1 MAATKITPK
10 QIVGTGANT
19 NDVLAFNGTD
29 WTPTAPSG
37 GGSSSGI
44 AGAVQ
49 ISGGSGTFSSDATNF
64 FFDDTTNQLQLTGG
78 TSYGL
83 RIQGQNGGVDASASS
98 AVTGAFTPFRSNT
111 NATGSVNL
119 NLTNSNTSSATAH
132 TVLTLS
138 TSVGGGDPFVKLNTA
153 EIGYVIGV
161 DNSGSDKLFIGLG
174 TDPSTMSSANI
185 TISSINTGISQ
196 TSPTAKLHISGGT
209 ATANTAP
216 IKIDSGTA
224 LTTPEDGAIEYHG
237 SHLYFTIGST
247 RYQLDQQASSL
258 TDGDYGD
265 ITVSSGGT
273 VWTIDNLAVTNAKIN
288 DVSFA
293 KLTNGTLAANL
304 TGTLVNS
311 GILAFNYNSGSSA
324 LFLDDA
330 NSTASMFSEDG
341 TQYVSASNTSV
352 TVGSGTTQME
362 YIDGVLRLYDS
373 DITQYVGLTVP
384 ATGSLTTSYT
394 LTFPVDDGTSG
405 QALTTNGT
413 GGLSWTTVGTGDVTG
428 PGSAV
433 DNQIVLFNSTTGK
446 VIKAATT
453 SGIVTATS
461 GAYGV
466 VTAPSGTI
474 VGTTD
479 TQTLTNKRI
488 DPRVTSTASNTAP
501 APDVSTTDIY
511 IITALAGNCTLGSPT
526 GTPVQGTKLLYRI
539 KDNGIART
547 LAYNAIYR
555 AMGVILPTTTVI
567 SKTLYIGCIYNS
579 TDTKWD
585 IVSINMEA

>member
-78 TSYGL
+78 TSYGI

-224 LTTPEDGAIEYHG
+224 LTTPEDGAFEYHG
-237 SHLYFTIGST
+237 THLYFTIGST

-288 DVSFA
+288 DVSIS
-293 KLTNGTLAANL
+293 KLTSGTFAASLSGTLTTSSTFRVNYAGSNTAL
-304 TGTLVNS
+304 LVDDV
-311 GILAFNYNSGSSA
+311 LSA
-324 LFLDDA
+324 
-330 NSTASMFSEDG
+330 TSMYSKDG
-341 TQYVSASNTSV
+341 TQYFYADDTLLIM
-352 TVGSGTTQME
+352 GSGTSKME
-362 YIDGVLRLYDS
+362 YVDGVLKLYDS
-373 DITQYVGLTVP
+373 DATHFVGIQTP
-384 ATGSLTTSYT
+384 ATASLTTSYT
-394 LTFPVDDGTSG
+394 LTLPTTDGNANEVL
-405 QALTTNGT
+405 QTNGS
-413 GGLSWTTVGTGDVTG
+413 GVLSWATAGNVTLTGTE
-428 PGSAV
+428 
-433 DNQIVLFNSTTGK
+433 
-446 VIKAATT
+446 
-453 SGIVTATS
+453 
-461 GAYGV
+461 
-466 VTAPSGTI
+466 
-474 VGTTD
+474 
-479 TQTLTNKRI
+479 TLTNKRI
-488 DPRVTSTASNTAP
+488 EPRVVSITSSSTPTPNA
-501 APDVSTTDIY
+501 DVTDIY
-511 IITALAGNCTLGSPT
+511 LITALAAGATFGSPT
-526 GTPVQGTKLLYRI
+526 GTHVQGQKLMYRI
-539 KDNGIART
+539 KDNGTARA
-547 LAYNAIYR
+547 LSYNAVFR
-555 AMGVILPTTTVI
+555 AVGVTLPTTTI
-567 SKTLYIGCIYNS
+567 INKTLYLGCVYNA

-585 IVSINMEA
+585 IIAVAMEP

>member
-78 TSYGL
+78 TSYGI

-196 TSPTAKLHISGGT
+196 TTPTAKLHISGGT

-224 LTTPEDGAIEYHG
+224 LTTPEDGVLEYHT

-247 RYQLDQQASSL
+247 RYQLDQQSA
-258 TDGDYGD
+258 TVADGDKGD
-265 ITVSSGGT
+265 ITVSSSGT
-273 VWTIDNLAVTNAKIN
+273 VWTIDALAVTNAKIN

-293 KLTNGTLAANL
+293 KITNGTLAANL
-304 TGTLVNS
+304 TGTMVNS
-311 GILAFNYNSGSSA
+311 GVLVFNYNSGSSA

-341 TQYVSASNTSV
+341 TQYVSTSNTSV
-352 TVGSGTTQME
+352 AIGSGTTQME

-394 LTFPVDDGTSG
+394 LTLPTTDGNANEVLKTDGSG
-405 QALTTNGT
+405 V
-413 GGLSWTTVGTGDVTG
+413 LSWTTAGNVTQTGTE
-428 PGSAV
+428 
-433 DNQIVLFNSTTGK
+433 
-446 VIKAATT
+446 
-453 SGIVTATS
+453 
-461 GAYGV
+461 
-466 VTAPSGTI
+466 
-474 VGTTD
+474 
-479 TQTLTNKRI
+479 TLTNKRI
-488 DPRVTSTASNTAP
+488 DPRVVSITSSSTPTPNA
-501 APDVSTTDIY
+501 DVTDIY
-511 IITALAGNCTLGSPT
+511 LITALAAGATFGSPT
-526 GTPVQGTKLLYRI
+526 GTHVQGQKLMYRI
-539 KDNGIART
+539 KDNGTARA
-547 LAYNAIYR
+547 LSYNAVFR
-555 AMGVILPTTTVI
+555 AVGVTLPTTTII
-567 SKTLYIGCIYNS
+567 SKTLYLGCIYNA

-585 IVSINMEA
+585 IIAVAMEP

>member
-78 TSYGL
+78 TSYGI

-196 TSPTAKLHISGGT
+196 TTPTAKLHISGGT

-273 VWTIDNLAVTNAKIN
+273 VWTIDALAVTNAKIN

-293 KLTNGTLAANL
+293 KITNGTLAANL
-304 TGTLVNS
+304 TGTMVNS
-311 GILAFNYNSGSSA
+311 GVLVFNYNSGSSA

-341 TQYVSASNTSV
+341 TQYVSTSNTSV
-352 TVGSGTTQME
+352 AIGSGTTQME

-394 LTFPVDDGTSG
+394 LTLPTTDGNANEVLKTDGSG
-405 QALTTNGT
+405 V
-413 GGLSWTTVGTGDVTG
+413 LSWTTAGNVTQTGTE
-428 PGSAV
+428 
-433 DNQIVLFNSTTGK
+433 
-446 VIKAATT
+446 
-453 SGIVTATS
+453 
-461 GAYGV
+461 
-466 VTAPSGTI
+466 
-474 VGTTD
+474 
-479 TQTLTNKRI
+479 TLTNKRI
-488 DPRVTSTASNTAP
+488 DPRVVSIASSSTPTPNA
-501 APDVSTTDIY
+501 DVTDIY
-511 IITALAGNCTLGSPT
+511 LITALAAGATFGSPT
-526 GTPVQGTKLLYRI
+526 GTHVQGQKLMYRI
-539 KDNGIART
+539 KDNGTARA
-547 LAYNAIYR
+547 LSYNAVFR
-555 AMGVILPTTTVI
+555 AVGVTLPTTTII
-567 SKTLYIGCIYNS
+567 SKTLYLGCIYNA

-585 IVSINMEA
+585 IIAVAMEP